1 MVHILKIPKADIIW
15 INKLMSAKALTT
27 ELARFKTDVNK
38 ESLNQ
43 KTARYI
49 IGTTGAFA
57 VGLMLSEA
65 ISVGLLEPDFRAAT
79 MIQSMGRHC
88 RQGNKNELVCSWLFL
103 AKWNVIEERIRMV
116 NRLRAQITSA
126 VAKPSDSAMEDPGLA
141 QLDEED
147 TDADIDDDFV

>member
-15 INKLMSAKALTT
+15 INKLMSAKALTA
-27 ELARFKTDVNK
+27 ELARFKTDVNR

-57 VGLMLSEA
+57 VGLTLSEA
-65 ISVGLLEPDFRAAT
+65 ISVGLLEPDFRVAT

-88 RQGNKNELVCSWLFL
+88 RQGNKNEVVCSWLFL
-103 AKWNVIEERIRMV
+103 AKGNMVEQRICRV
-116 NRLRAQITSA
+116 NKLRSQITSA
-126 VAKPSDSAMEDPGLA
+126 VTKPSDSAMEGPSLA
-141 QLDEED
+141 QFDEED
-147 TDADIDDDFV
+147 MDADFV